1 MSNLLVNIKELISFY
16 IKINYEDYLKE
27 NKLQAIEESKIKSIV
42 SEMFD
47 LKKDHMQAFVKK
59 TLLDMLKD
67 EYPGDSNIDNIFR
80 EILQDK
86 DFCVNKIYT
95 EIKAYQD
102 TLKKKD

>member
-27 NKLQAIEESKIKSIV
+27 NKLQAIEDSKIKSIV

-47 LKKDHMQAFVKK
+47 LKKDHMQDFVKK